1 MEKILTWL
9 VPVATNTTKAHH
21 GFGWVGEWANTGSA
35 LDRRLPG
42 HNELTLIQTFHYAEK
57 KRTESYIFEL
67 IVWLH
72 HLVSRTKNSLNG
84 NKSPIKSPV
93 RSPVKKTAN
102 LSVTTPDKPTPTGNG
117 QDKPLLELSQAD
129 RDMLKAVNFRR
140 LTPGISKSQEFD
152 TAKLRSADEST
163 CKLIKSNSHSPTTNT
178 KNEFN
183 GPRRHTTL
191 PTIDFDIDR
200 TKALDVI
207 DRVDNL
213 SLL

>member
-1 MEKILTWL
+1 
-9 VPVATNTTKAHH
+9 
-21 GFGWVGEWANTGSA
+21 
-35 LDRRLPG
+35 
-42 HNELTLIQTFHYAEK
+42 
-57 KRTESYIFEL
+57 
-67 IVWLH
+67 
-72 HLVSRTKNSLNG
+72 VSRAKNSLNG

-178 KNEFN
+178 KNDFN
-183 GPRRHTTL
+183 GL
-191 PTIDFDIDR
+191 R
-200 TKALDVI
+200 TYYTANHKL
-207 DRVDNL
+207 
-213 SLL
+213 

>member
-1 MEKILTWL
+1 
-9 VPVATNTTKAHH
+9 
-21 GFGWVGEWANTGSA
+21 

-42 HNELTLIQTFHYAEK
+42 HNELTLVQTFHYAEK
-57 KRTESYIFEL
+57 ERTEYYIFEL

-72 HLVSRTKNSLNG
+72 HLVSRAKNSLNG

-93 RSPVKKTAN
+93 RSPIKKTAN
-102 LSVTTPDKPTPTGNG
+102 LPATNPENPTPTANG
-117 QDKPLLELSQAD
+117 QDKPLLELSEAD
-129 RDMLKAVNFRR
+129 RDMLKAVNFRK

-152 TAKLRSADEST
+152 TAKLRSIDEST

-183 GPRRHTTL
+183 GLRRHSTL
-191 PTIDFDIDR
+191 PNLDFDINR